1 MNKLPFIFSL
11 TFFYAAILLPSELFA
26 AGPPGGRESP
36 VSVAVAQNTL
46 LSPSV
51 LVPGT
56 VVSRFSAEVPAEV
69 EGRMVWVAEVGQ
81 SVKKGEAIAR
91 LDDKLY
97 RLQVMEN
104 EAAYKREKARLAFL
118 DQELQRAKELVEG
131 AFASKSHIDKLRSDR
146 DVAESE
152 YAVVSAKLQFAK
164 EMLARYQ
171 VIAPYDG
178 VVTERKR
185 RVGEWVRSG
194 DTVVAFSNP
203 SRLEIEAHVTEQTV
217 TNINVGQTLKVK
229 TNEGM
234 KDATV
239 SAIVPVG
246 DRQSLLFDLRLKV
259 QGAWRA
265 GQAVRVSVPTGSA
278 REVLAI
284 PRDALVVRRSGMTVF
299 VIDNEN
305 KAQRVSL
312 DVGIAGGELVEAIG
326 SLKVGD
332 RVVIRGGERL
342 RPGQQVKIANP

>member
-1 MNKLPFIFSL
+1 
-11 TFFYAAILLPSELFA
+11 
-26 AGPPGGRESP
+26 
-36 VSVAVAQNTL
+36 
-46 LSPSV
+46 
-51 LVPGT
+51 
-56 VVSRFSAEVPAEV
+56 
-69 EGRMVWVAEVGQ
+69 
-81 SVKKGEAIAR
+81 
-91 LDDKLY
+91 
-97 RLQVMEN
+97 
-104 EAAYKREKARLAFL
+104 
-118 DQELQRAKELVEG
+118 
-131 AFASKSHIDKLRSDR
+131 
-146 DVAESE
+146 
-152 YAVVSAKLQFAK
+152 
-164 EMLARYQ
+164 
-171 VIAPYDG
+171 
-178 VVTERKR
+178 
-185 RVGEWVRSG
+185 
-194 DTVVAFSNP
+194 TVVAFSNP